1 AGAASAGFLATIGLD
16 MFDLT
21 VLIAGVIV
29 LFAVSMVQRK
39 GSVRKR
45 LFAAP
50 FALRAGVV
58 IAVLAALIL
67 LGAYGPGYD
76 VGQFIYNRF

>member
-1 AGAASAGFLATIGLD
+1 MLTLGLAGSDYLILLLG
-16 MFDLT
+16 MLT
-21 VLIAGVIV
+21 

-39 GSVRKR
+39 GSVRAR

-50 FALRAGVV
+50 FALRAGLV
-58 IAVLAALIL
+58 IALFVAVVLF
-67 LGAYGPGYD
+67 GAYGPGYD